1 MRDSVTTSCQ
11 ARILANGSVSA
22 KRIKLFE
29 SAKIIVFKHK
39 HVFVRIGLFSLLN
52 KAVLGEQKRFF
63 VIDLAHAVFGK
74 QAFSYMRYA
83 EVVFAFRHALP
94 TKKHAESAVKRASRA
109 AEILSVA
116 RLSPILFFGCL
127 DIYES
132 GVQVHAK

>member
-1 MRDSVTTSCQ
+1 
-11 ARILANGSVSA
+11 
-22 KRIKLFE
+22 
-29 SAKIIVFKHK
+29 
-39 HVFVRIGLFSLLN
+39 
-52 KAVLGEQKRFF
+52 
-63 VIDLAHAVFGK
+63 
-74 QAFSYMRYA
+74 MRYA

-132 GVQVHAK
+132 GVQVHAKIILIRQNQHFILRFLHCKVWICKISARNHLRSVVRKRALFDTYYPVVKHAYSHVVKLDDVAFFARCKRC